1 MGRLLRSS
9 SALVALLA
17 ACLVGCGERSNPS
30 VGTTYPLKGKVM
42 LPDGKPLPKVRVVFT
57 GPVSN
62 SAVTESDG
70 TFALPENSGLP
81 AGDYKVHLEITE
93 SKGSNKKAVLPFPGR
108 YSDEDASGL
117 NATVKPD
124 GPNDFDF
131 KLTQGEAKA
140 K

>member
-9 SALVALLA
+9 RALVVVVAA
-17 ACLVGCGERSNPS
+17 ACLVGCGEGNPK
-30 VGTTYPLKGKVM
+30 VGTTYPVKGKVT
-42 LPDGKPLPKVRVVFT
+42 LPDGKPLPKARVVFT
-57 GPVSN
+57 GPVTN

-70 TFALPENSGLP
+70 AFALPESSGLP

-93 SKGSNKKAVLPFPGR
+93 AKGSAKKAVLPFPGR

-117 NATVKPD
+117 TATVKPD